1 MPKTQKTERLILRAL
16 VTADAPWMTQAV
28 NRPEI
33 YRNVA
38 RIKPGQTQAETEA
51 YINRVHEG
59 EQADTDYVWMIEF
72 EDERTGLIGLHRS
85 HRGDPF
91 ELGYWLHPDY
101 WSKGIVT
108 EAATCIMKW
117 ADEHLFPKLIV
128 SGHYTDNPYSGQIL
142 KTIGF
147 LPCWRQPVYCAGRD
161 EKVDHMYM
169 SRLPN

>member
-85 HRGDPF
+85 HRGLLAPSRLLVKRHRHGSRDMHHEMGGRASVSETDRLRP
-91 ELGYWLHPDY
+91 LH
-101 WSKGIVT
+101 
-108 EAATCIMKW
+108 
-117 ADEHLFPKLIV
+117 
-128 SGHYTDNPYSGQIL
+128 
-142 KTIGF
+142 
-147 LPCWRQPVYCAGRD
+147 RQPLFRTNT
-161 EKVDHMYM
+161 ENH
-169 SRLPN
+169 RLPALLAAAGLLRRS